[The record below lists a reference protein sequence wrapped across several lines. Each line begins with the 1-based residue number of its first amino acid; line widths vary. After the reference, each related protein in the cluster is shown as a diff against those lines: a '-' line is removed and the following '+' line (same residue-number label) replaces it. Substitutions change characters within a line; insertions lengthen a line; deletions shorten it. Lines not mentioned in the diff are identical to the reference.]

1 MNDIIKAFI
10 SLDFESID
18 TFNFQTCTFMVGDY
32 DNTKIRMFTNNLNQ
46 AAFTTLDQNAILD
59 YSIELRKISK
69 VVTWDS
75 FDFTSDMN
83 FTNGGFE
90 LIMKRHKLKYIIN
103 YYLSPGT
110 FVVVSWVLR
119 ITHFQRKYCLQNY
132 MIIFIK
138 CDIMI

>member
-1 MNDIIKAFI
+1 
-10 SLDFESID
+10 
-18 TFNFQTCTFMVGDY
+18 MVGDY

-119 ITHFQRKYCLQNY
+119 ITHFQRKYCL
-132 MIIFIK
+132 
-138 CDIMI
+138 